1 MTFRRN
7 TLKYAIF
14 GPIAFCIES
23 YCCRYRC
30 ANTNAA
36 TLLPLSAAPHKT
48 HMASR
53 KSRAR
58 LAAITAESDARA
70 ATAHLDARSLAR
82 RTIGPCASCM
92 PKRPIAD
99 ANDMSF
105 FGGKKARPSVDDEL
119 AAVRSAIM
127 KAIGEKDLATVAML
141 ERRETE
147 LKQQQA
153 ALERREAEHKQQ
165 LAKAAYEKAKASYE
179 TMQKPGPKKD
189 AAKSAMDQAH
199 AVYLALLGACFLP
212 WKN

>member
-1 MTFRRN
+1 MCCVKVRSPNVQTF
-7 TLKYAIF
+7 F
-14 GPIAFCIES
+14 
-23 YCCRYRC
+23 
-30 ANTNAA
+30 
-36 TLLPLSAAPHKT
+36 SAH
-48 HMASR
+48 
-53 KSRAR
+53 
-58 LAAITAESDARA
+58 
-70 ATAHLDARSLAR
+70 AHLDARSLAR

-165 LAKAAYEKAKASYE
+165 QAEHKQQLAKAAYEKAKAAYDK
-179 TMQKPGPKKD
+179 MQKPGPKKD
-189 AAKSAMDQAH
+189 AAEKAMDQAH
-199 AVYLALLGACFLP
+199 AVYMALLSALFYIDR
-212 WKN
+212 N